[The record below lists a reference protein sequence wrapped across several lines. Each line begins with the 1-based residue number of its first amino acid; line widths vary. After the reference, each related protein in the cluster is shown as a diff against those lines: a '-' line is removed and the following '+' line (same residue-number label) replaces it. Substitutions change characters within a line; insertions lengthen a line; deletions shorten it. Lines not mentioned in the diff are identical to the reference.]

1 MLGKV
6 ATLTAEVSKLEAECS
21 SLQVQLDCERDKYNK
36 LLGESLAQ
44 EKSSE
49 DVITNEP
56 KGKIFQKTELYEHF
70 MIP

>member
-1 MLGKV
+1 M

-49 DVITNEP
+49 EDVITTEP
-56 KGKIFQKTELYEHF
+56 KGKIFQRNELYF